1 MENVKKYNE
10 IFMENFEIQDESVL
24 ADNPTVLTLENW
36 DSIAQMNLITR
47 LEETFEIMMDPEDI
61 VGLTS
66 YQKGLEILSRYGVT
80 EV

>member
-1 MENVKKYNE
+1 MENLKKYNE